1 MQSCSSAASDQVR
14 GTNFMQTERK
24 SSMKRKIFN
33 SRALALILVLAMA
46 VSLFTFSA
54 SAATTESLSG
64 HGSNI
69 SSIVATG
76 ADFESVEYATSAD
89 LHGTVYDYYLAV
101 PSGTANGTEL
111 TATFTA
117 ADGQPDGFVISKFGK
132 NVPNPPQGIYYIASG
147 ASNTYTAT
155 MTDGAAL
162 ATAYV
167 HKDTRNEFGKCD
179 TYNFHYYVSMPVS
192 ISTGDPV
199 FIAWNGTT
207 GTVTGRHGS
216 NKIPGEFTLWVENP
230 TSVTVNGTAQS
241 ASLQNGTNYGYT
253 ITTSEDNT
261 LSIVVVAGGTT
272 YTISCGTKSHT
283 LAGSAPT
290 SVVSYLPLGQFANN
304 SGWGYLGTKF
314 VGPNKTAPET
324 TGVSLGAFGGFI
336 EFYFENGIEDKATN
350 PYGVDFVIY
359 GNAFNGNP
367 EAGAV
372 QVSVDGTTWY
382 ELAGSNYYKSNFTAN
397 DPANGFSKFYT
408 GTLRNTSVIYTK
420 GSSRVTAK
428 LGSLN
433 AADCCPAAW
442 FPLTTNFTAFENDP
456 TGGATCDSRVSVN
469 LSGNTLTFTGV
480 TAIADSDTTAD
491 YAFGYADVTPNGSP
505 SEYGEAVNPYTPYT
519 SDKTGGDGFD
529 LAWAVDIATGEPVNL
544 SGQKVKYVR
553 VYSAV
558 LDFGRFGETSP
569 EITGIF
575 TARGTSSN
583 TNPTPRAI
591 AKLAGTTISTTGT
604 VVSSTQRFITASVPA
619 GTEQTLSI
627 NSSADYLYVN
637 GVQITGTSASNPYT
651 VSVNLAAGETATY
664 QVITQ
669 TGTRQPY
676 IEVIKLTG
684 SAATR
689 SVTIGE

>member
-1 MQSCSSAASDQVR
+1 
-14 GTNFMQTERK
+14 
-24 SSMKRKIFN
+24 MKKIFN

-46 VSLFTFSA
+46 VSLFTLSV

-69 SSIVATG
+69 SSIVVTG
-76 ADFESVEYATSAD
+76 ADFESVEYATSTD
-89 LHGTVYDYYLAV
+89 IHGTVYDYYLAV

-117 ADGQPDGFVISKFGK
+117 AAGQPDGFVISKFGK
-132 NVPNPPQGIYYIASG
+132 NVPNPPQGIYYIVSG

-179 TYNFHYYVSMPVS
+179 TYNFHYYMSMPVS

-207 GTVTGRHGS
+207 GTVAGRNGS
-216 NKIPGEFTLWVENP
+216 SKIPGEFTLWVENP

-253 ITTSEDNT
+253 ITTSEENT
-261 LSIVVVAGGTT
+261 LSIVVVAKGVT

-397 DPANGFSKFYT
+397 NPANGFSKFYT

-575 TARGTSSN
+575 TARGTS
-583 TNPTPRAI
+583 
-591 AKLAGTTISTTGT
+591 
-604 VVSSTQRFITASVPA
+604 
-619 GTEQTLSI
+619 
-627 NSSADYLYVN
+627 
-637 GVQITGTSASNPYT
+637 
-651 VSVNLAAGETATY
+651 
-664 QVITQ
+664 
-669 TGTRQPY
+669 
-676 IEVIKLTG
+676 G
-684 SAATR
+684 SAATTDLVVLDAATEEIEFETENKACKHIAAGSYVMYSEADYVFVNGV
-689 SVTIGE
+689 SVDASSGYSLTFGSGDTVQIITQNGTASPYVTVIKCD

>member
-1 MQSCSSAASDQVR
+1 
-14 GTNFMQTERK
+14 
-24 SSMKRKIFN
+24 MKKIFN

-46 VSLFTFSA
+46 VSLFTLSV
-54 SAATTESLSG
+54 SAATTESLNG

-69 SSIVATG
+69 SSIVVTG
-76 ADFESVEYATSAD
+76 ADFESVEYATSTD
-89 LHGTVYDYYLAV
+89 FHGTIYDYYLAV
-101 PSGTANGTEL
+101 PNSTANGTVL

-117 ADGQPDGFVISKFGK
+117 AADQGSNFVISALGQ
-132 NVPNPPQGIYYIASG
+132 NIPNPPRGTILIRQN

-155 MTDGAAL
+155 MTDGTAL
-162 ATAYV
+162 ATAYA
-167 HKDTRNEFGKCD
+167 HKDVVNEFGKCD
-179 TYNFHYYVSMPVS
+179 TYNFHYYMSMPVS

-216 NKIPGEFTLWVENP
+216 NKIPGEFTLWVDTP
-230 TSVTVNGTAQS
+230 TSVTVNGVAQS
-241 ASLQNGTNYGYT
+241 PALESETDDNCGYT
-253 ITTSEDNT
+253 ITTSEENT
-261 LSIVVVAGGTT
+261 LSIVVVAKGVT

-397 DPANGFSKFYT
+397 DPENGFSKFYT

-433 AADCCPAAW
+433 AANCCPAAW
-442 FPLTTNFTAFENDP
+442 FPLTTNFTAFANDP

-575 TARGTSSN
+575 TARGTN
-583 TNPTPRAI
+583 
-591 AKLAGTTISTTGT
+591 
-604 VVSSTQRFITASVPA
+604 
-619 GTEQTLSI
+619 
-627 NSSADYLYVN
+627 
-637 GVQITGTSASNPYT
+637 
-651 VSVNLAAGETATY
+651 
-664 QVITQ
+664 
-669 TGTRQPY
+669 
-676 IEVIKLTG
+676 G
-684 SAATR
+684 SAATTDLTVKKAR
-689 SVTIGE
+689 TTYATTNMSSRFVPTGTYTIKSSEDYVYINGVKVDASSGYSLEVESGVLYQIITQSGTESPYITVLKGN

>member
-1 MQSCSSAASDQVR
+1 
-14 GTNFMQTERK
+14 
-24 SSMKRKIFN
+24 MKRKIFN

-46 VSLFTFSA
+46 VSLFTISA

-69 SSIVATG
+69 SSIVVTG
-76 ADFESVEYATSAD
+76 ADFESVEYATSTD
-89 LHGTVYDYYLAV
+89 FHGTIYDYYLAV
-101 PSGTANGTEL
+101 PNSTANGTVL

-117 ADGQPDGFVISKFGK
+117 AADQGSNFVISALGQ
-132 NVPNPPQGIYYIASG
+132 NIPNPPRGTILIRQN

-155 MTDGAAL
+155 MTDGTAL
-162 ATAYV
+162 ATAYA
-167 HKDTRNEFGKCD
+167 HKDVVNEFGKCD
-179 TYNFHYYVSMPVS
+179 TYNFHYYMSMPVS

-290 SVVSYLPLGQFANN
+290 SVVSYLPIGQFANN

-314 VGPNKTAPET
+314 AGKTAPET

-336 EFYFENGIEDKATN
+336 EFKFENGITNDEKN
-350 PYGVDFVIY
+350 PYGIDFVIY

-372 QVSVDGTTWY
+372 QVSEDGTTWY
-382 ELAGSNYYKSNFTAN
+382 ELAGSNYYNDNFTYNA
-397 DPANGFSKFYT
+397 PSSGFSKAYS
-408 GTLRNTSVIYTK
+408 GTLRNTSVVYTK
-420 GSSRVTAK
+420 GSSRVSAK

-433 AADCCPAAW
+433 AVEVCPAAW
-442 FPLTTNFTAFENDP
+442 FPLLTNFTAFDGNP
-456 TGGATCDSRVSVN
+456 TGGAHCASGVSVN
-469 LSGNTLTFTGV
+469 LSGDTLTFAGI

-505 SEYGEAVNPYTPYT
+505 DQYGDAVNPYTPYT

-529 LAWAVDIATGEPVNL
+529 LEWAVDISTGLPVDVT
-544 SGQKVKYVR
+544 GKTFHYVR

-558 LDFGRFGETSP
+558 LDFGRFGETSA

-575 TARGTSSN
+575 TTANKATTSVGATATPTTVTVGGTAVTLSKTASGIQTVTIPKNTATDVVVTGGSNSHIYINNAYGTGTATNSFTLARNATQIV
-583 TNPTPRAI
+583 RVI
-591 AKLAGTTISTTGT
+591 VQDSTT
-604 VVSSTQRFITASVPA
+604 A
-619 GTEQTLSI
+619 
-627 NSSADYLYVN
+627 
-637 GVQITGTSASNPYT
+637 
-651 VSVNLAAGETATY
+651 
-664 QVITQ
+664 
-669 TGTRQPY
+669 QPY
-676 IEVIKLTG
+676 VGYVMLKG
-684 SAATR
+684 
-689 SVTIGE
+689 GK

>member
-1 MQSCSSAASDQVR
+1 
-14 GTNFMQTERK
+14 MQTERK
-24 SSMKRKIFN
+24 SSMKKIFN

-69 SSIVATG
+69 SSIVVTG
-76 ADFESVEYATSAD
+76 ADFESVEYATSTD
-89 LHGTVYDYYLAV
+89 FHGTVYDYYLAV
-101 PSGTANGTEL
+101 PNSTANGTVL

-117 ADGQPDGFVISKFGK
+117 AADQGSNFVISALGQ
-132 NVPNPPQGIYYIASG
+132 NIPNPPRGTILIRQN

-155 MTDGAAL
+155 MTDGTAL
-162 ATAYV
+162 ATAYA
-167 HKDTRNEFGKCD
+167 HKDVVNEFGKCD
-179 TYNFHYYVSMPVS
+179 TYNFHYYMSMPVS

-216 NKIPGEFTLWVENP
+216 NKIPGEFTLWVDTP
-230 TSVTVNGTAQS
+230 TSVTVNGVAQS
-241 ASLQNGTNYGYT
+241 PALESETDDNCGYT
-253 ITTSEDNT
+253 ITTSEENT
-261 LSIVVVAGGTT
+261 LSIVVVAKGVT

-283 LAGSAPT
+283 PAGSAPT

-397 DPANGFSKFYT
+397 NPENGFSKFYT

-420 GSSRVTAK
+420 ESSRVTAK

-433 AADCCPAAW
+433 AANCCPAAW

-575 TARGTSSN
+575 T
-583 TNPTPRAI
+583 
-591 AKLAGTTISTTGT
+591 T
-604 VVSSTQRFITASVPA
+604 VGS
-619 GTEQTLSI
+619 
-627 NSSADYLYVN
+627 
-637 GVQITGTSASNPYT
+637 
-651 VSVNLAAGETATY
+651 
-664 QVITQ
+664 
-669 TGTRQPY
+669 
-676 IEVIKLTG
+676 TG
-684 SAATR
+684 SAAVAPEITIDDMSFADLIETYEGV
-689 SVTIGE
+689 SVQTTSVSSNQQIITITGLDNYADNFELQASGSTYVYMNGTATNATSVELGSDTTLVQVINQSGTASGFVTLVKMSA

>member
-1 MQSCSSAASDQVR
+1 
-14 GTNFMQTERK
+14 
-24 SSMKRKIFN
+24 MKKIFN

-69 SSIVATG
+69 SSIVVTG
-76 ADFESVEYATSAD
+76 ADFESVEYATSTD
-89 LHGTVYDYYLAV
+89 FHGTVYDYYLAV
-101 PSGTANGTEL
+101 PNSTANGTVL

-117 ADGQPDGFVISKFGK
+117 AADQGSNFVISALGQ
-132 NVPNPPQGIYYIASG
+132 NIPNQPRGTILIRQN

-155 MTDGAAL
+155 MTDGTAL
-162 ATAYV
+162 ATAYA
-167 HKDTRNEFGKCD
+167 HKDVVNEFGKCD
-179 TYNFHYYVSMPVS
+179 TYYFHYYMSMPVS

-216 NKIPGEFTLWVENP
+216 NKIPGEFTLWVDTP
-230 TSVTVNGTAQS
+230 TSVTVNGVAQS
-241 ASLQNGTNYGYT
+241 PALESETDDNCGYT
-253 ITTSEDNT
+253 ITTSEENT
-261 LSIVVVAGGTT
+261 LSIVVVAKGVT

-283 LAGSAPT
+283 PAGSAPT
-290 SVVSYLPLGQFANN
+290 SVVSYLPLGQYANN

-397 DPANGFSKFYT
+397 NPENGFSKFYT

-420 GSSRVTAK
+420 ESSRVTAK

-433 AADCCPAAW
+433 AANCCPAAW

-575 TARGTSSN
+575 TTVGSN
-583 TNPTPRAI
+583 
-591 AKLAGTTISTTGT
+591 
-604 VVSSTQRFITASVPA
+604 
-619 GTEQTLSI
+619 
-627 NSSADYLYVN
+627 
-637 GVQITGTSASNPYT
+637 
-651 VSVNLAAGETATY
+651 
-664 QVITQ
+664 
-669 TGTRQPY
+669 
-676 IEVIKLTG
+676 G
-684 SAATR
+684 SAAVAPEITIVDMSFADLIETYEGV
-689 SVTIGE
+689 SVQTTSVSSNQQIITITGLDNYADNFELQASGSTYVYMNGTATNATSVELGSDTTLVQVINQSGTASGFVTLVKMSA

>member
-1 MQSCSSAASDQVR
+1 
-14 GTNFMQTERK
+14 
-24 SSMKRKIFN
+24 MKKIFN

-69 SSIVATG
+69 STITATG
-76 ADFESVEYATSAD
+76 VNYETVEYATSTD
-89 LHGTVYDYYLAV
+89 PHGTIYDYYLAV
-101 PSGTANGTEL
+101 PAETANGTEL
-111 TATFTA
+111 TVAFTPA
-117 ADGQPDGFVISKFGK
+117 ANVSSNFVISKFGA
-132 NVPNPPQGIYYIASG
+132 NVPNPPQGINYIYSG

-162 ATAYV
+162 VTAYV
-167 HKDTRNEFGKCD
+167 HNDVRGAFSTFD
-179 TYNFHYYVSMPVS
+179 TYAFHFYTSKPVS

-199 FIAWNGTT
+199 FIAWNGNT
-207 GTVTGRHGS
+207 GTVAGRYGS
-216 NKIPGEFTLWVENP
+216 NKIPGEFTLWVDTP

-253 ITTSEDNT
+253 ITTSEENT
-261 LSIVVVAGGTT
+261 LSIVAVAKGVT

-283 LAGSAPT
+283 PAGSAPT
-290 SVVSYLPLGQFANN
+290 SVVSYLPIGQFANN

-314 VGPNKTAPET
+314 VGKTAPET

-336 EFYFENGIEDKATN
+336 EFKFENGITNDEKN

-372 QVSVDGTTWY
+372 QVSEDGTTWY
-382 ELAGSNYYKSNFTAN
+382 ELAGSNYYNDNFTYNA
-397 DPANGFSKFYT
+397 PSSGFSKAYS
-408 GTLRNTSVIYTK
+408 GTLRNTSVVYTK
-420 GSSRVTAK
+420 GSSRVSAK

-433 AADCCPAAW
+433 AVEVCPAAW
-442 FPLTTNFTAFENDP
+442 FPLLTNFTAFDGNP
-456 TGGATCDSRVSVN
+456 TGGAHCASGVSVN
-469 LSGNTLTFTGV
+469 LSGDTLTFAGI

-505 SEYGEAVNPYTPYT
+505 DQYGDAVNPYTPYT

-529 LAWAVDIATGEPVNL
+529 LEWAVDISTGLPVDVT
-544 SGQKVKYVR
+544 GKTFHYVR

-558 LDFGRFGETSP
+558 LDFGRFGETSA

-575 TARGTSSN
+575 TTANKATADVNRTAAPTVKYGTSETSM
-583 TNPTPRAI
+583 TQPVRM
-591 AKLAGTTISTTGT
+591 GTSGT
-604 VVSSTQRFITASVPA
+604 VIEKPVPA
-619 GTEQTLSI
+619 GTYYI
-627 NSSADYLYVN
+627 NATTAAENLYINGTKVTSGDAYSFTVTSGKTTYLRFI
-637 GVQITGTSASNPYT
+637 VQDGTKRPF
-651 VSVNLAAGETATY
+651 
-664 QVITQ
+664 
-669 TGTRQPY
+669 
-676 IEVIKLTG
+676 IKLVEFTG
-684 SAATR
+684 
-689 SVTIGE
+689 E

>member
-1 MQSCSSAASDQVR
+1 
-14 GTNFMQTERK
+14 
-24 SSMKRKIFN
+24 MKKIFN

-69 SSIVATG
+69 SSIVVTG
-76 ADFESVEYATSAD
+76 ADFESVEYATSTD
-89 LHGTVYDYYLAV
+89 FHGTVYDYYLAV
-101 PSGTANGTEL
+101 PNSTANGTVL

-117 ADGQPDGFVISKFGK
+117 AADQGSNFVISALGQ
-132 NVPNPPQGIYYIASG
+132 NIPNPPRGTILIRQN

-155 MTDGAAL
+155 MTDGTAL
-162 ATAYV
+162 ATAYA
-167 HKDTRNEFGKCD
+167 HKDVVNEFGKCD
-179 TYNFHYYVSMPVS
+179 TYNFHYYMSMPVS

-207 GTVTGRHGS
+207 GTVAGRNGS
-216 NKIPGEFTLWVENP
+216 SKIPGEFTLWVENP

-261 LSIVVVAGGTT
+261 LSIVVVAGGAT

-314 VGPNKTAPET
+314 VGKTAPET

-336 EFYFENGIEDKATN
+336 EFKFENGITNDEKN
-350 PYGVDFVIY
+350 PYGIDFVIY

-372 QVSVDGTTWY
+372 QVSEDGTTWY
-382 ELAGSNYYKSNFTAN
+382 ELAGSNYYNNNFTYT
-397 DPANGFSKFYT
+397 DPSNGFSKFYT
-408 GTLRNTSVIYTK
+408 GSLRNTSVVYTK

-433 AADCCPAAW
+433 AGDCCPAAW
-442 FPLTTNFTAFENDP
+442 FPLTTNFTAFANDP
-456 TGGATCDSRVSVN
+456 TGGAHCASGVSVN
-469 LSGNTLTFTGV
+469 LSGDTLTFAGI

-505 SEYGEAVNPYTPYT
+505 NQYGDAVNPYTPYT

-529 LAWAVDIATGEPVNL
+529 LEWAVDIATGLPVDVT
-544 SGQKVKYVR
+544 GKTFHYVR

-558 LDFGRFGETSP
+558 LDFGRFGETSA

-575 TARGTSSN
+575 TTKNKA
-583 TNPTPRAI
+583 
-591 AKLAGTTISTTGT
+591 
-604 VVSSTQRFITASVPA
+604 TASVNRTATP
-619 GTEQTLSI
+619 TI
-627 NSSADYLYVN
+627 KF
-637 GVQITGTSASNPYT
+637 GTSPINMGT
-651 VSVNLAAGETATY
+651 VTTENGGVVDESSMVAGQTAY
-664 QVITQ
+664 
-669 TGTRQPY
+669 R
-676 IEVIKLTG
+676 L
-684 SAATR
+684 
-689 SVTIGE
+689 SVTSTAENIFINGIRATSGTAYTFTKTQESNQIVRVIVQDGTAAPYVTYLKIN

>member
-1 MQSCSSAASDQVR
+1 
-14 GTNFMQTERK
+14 
-24 SSMKRKIFN
+24 MKRKIFN

-46 VSLFTFSA
+46 VSLFTLSV
-54 SAATTESLSG
+54 SAATTESLNG

-69 SSIVATG
+69 SSIVVTG
-76 ADFESVEYATSAD
+76 ADFESVEYATSTD
-89 LHGTVYDYYLAV
+89 FHGTIYDYYLAV
-101 PSGTANGTEL
+101 PNSTANGTVL

-117 ADGQPDGFVISKFGK
+117 AADQGSNFVISALGQ
-132 NVPNPPQGIYYIASG
+132 NIPNPPRGTILIRQN

-155 MTDGAAL
+155 MTDGTAL
-162 ATAYV
+162 ATAYA
-167 HKDTRNEFGKCD
+167 HKDVVNEFGKCD
-179 TYNFHYYVSMPVS
+179 TYNFHYYMSMPVS

-207 GTVTGRHGS
+207 GTVAGRNGS
-216 NKIPGEFTLWVENP
+216 SKIPGEFTLWVENP

-261 LSIVVVAGGTT
+261 LSIVVVAGGAT

-397 DPANGFSKFYT
+397 DPENGFSKFYT

-442 FPLTTNFTAFENDP
+442 FPLTTNFTAFANDP

-575 TARGTSSN
+575 TARGTN
-583 TNPTPRAI
+583 
-591 AKLAGTTISTTGT
+591 
-604 VVSSTQRFITASVPA
+604 
-619 GTEQTLSI
+619 
-627 NSSADYLYVN
+627 
-637 GVQITGTSASNPYT
+637 
-651 VSVNLAAGETATY
+651 
-664 QVITQ
+664 
-669 TGTRQPY
+669 
-676 IEVIKLTG
+676 G
-684 SAATR
+684 SAATTDLTVKKAR
-689 SVTIGE
+689 TTYATTNMSSRFVPTGTYTIKSSEDYVYINGVKVDASSGYSLEVESGVLYQIITQSGTESPYITVLKGN

>member
-1 MQSCSSAASDQVR
+1 
-14 GTNFMQTERK
+14 
-24 SSMKRKIFN
+24 
-33 SRALALILVLAMA
+33 
-46 VSLFTFSA
+46 
-54 SAATTESLSG
+54 
-64 HGSNI
+64 
-69 SSIVATG
+69 
-76 ADFESVEYATSAD
+76 
-89 LHGTVYDYYLAV
+89 
-101 PSGTANGTEL
+101 
-111 TATFTA
+111 
-117 ADGQPDGFVISKFGK
+117 
-132 NVPNPPQGIYYIASG
+132 
-147 ASNTYTAT
+147 
-155 MTDGAAL
+155 
-162 ATAYV
+162 
-167 HKDTRNEFGKCD
+167 
-179 TYNFHYYVSMPVS
+179 MPVS

-207 GTVTGRHGS
+207 GTVAGRNGS
-216 NKIPGEFTLWVENP
+216 SKIPGEFTLWVENP

-283 LAGSAPT
+283 PAGSAPT

-314 VGPNKTAPET
+314 VGKTAPET

-575 TARGTSSN
+575 TARGTS
-583 TNPTPRAI
+583 
-591 AKLAGTTISTTGT
+591 
-604 VVSSTQRFITASVPA
+604 
-619 GTEQTLSI
+619 
-627 NSSADYLYVN
+627 
-637 GVQITGTSASNPYT
+637 
-651 VSVNLAAGETATY
+651 
-664 QVITQ
+664 
-669 TGTRQPY
+669 
-676 IEVIKLTG
+676 G
-684 SAATR
+684 SAATTDLVVLDAATEEIEFETENKACKHIAAGSYVMYSEADYVFVNGV
-689 SVTIGE
+689 SVDASSGYSLTFGSGDTVQIITQNGTASPYVTVIKCD

>member
-1 MQSCSSAASDQVR
+1 
-14 GTNFMQTERK
+14 
-24 SSMKRKIFN
+24 MKKIFN
-33 SRALALILVLAMA
+33 SRTLALILVLAMA

-69 SSIVATG
+69 SSIVVTG
-76 ADFESVEYATSAD
+76 ADFESVEYATSTD
-89 LHGTVYDYYLAV
+89 IHGTVYDYYLAV

-132 NVPNPPQGIYYIASG
+132 NVPNPPQGIYYITSG

-216 NKIPGEFTLWVENP
+216 NKIPGEFTLWVDTP
-230 TSVTVNGTAQS
+230 TSVTVNGVAQS
-241 ASLQNGTNYGYT
+241 PALESETDDNCGYT

-283 LAGSAPT
+283 PAGSAPT

-397 DPANGFSKFYT
+397 NPANGFSKFYT

-442 FPLTTNFTAFENDP
+442 FPLTTNFTAFANDP

-575 TARGTSSN
+575 TARGTN
-583 TNPTPRAI
+583 
-591 AKLAGTTISTTGT
+591 
-604 VVSSTQRFITASVPA
+604 
-619 GTEQTLSI
+619 
-627 NSSADYLYVN
+627 
-637 GVQITGTSASNPYT
+637 
-651 VSVNLAAGETATY
+651 
-664 QVITQ
+664 
-669 TGTRQPY
+669 
-676 IEVIKLTG
+676 G
-684 SAATR
+684 SAATTDLTVKKAR
-689 SVTIGE
+689 TTYATTNMSSRFVPTGTYTIKSSEDYVYINGVKVDASSGYSLEVESGVLYQIITQSGTESPYITVLKGN

>member
-1 MQSCSSAASDQVR
+1 MR
-14 GTNFMQTERK
+14 TERK
-24 SSMKRKIFN
+24 SSMKKIFN

-46 VSLFTFSA
+46 VSLFTFSV

-69 SSIVATG
+69 SSIVVTG
-76 ADFESVEYATSAD
+76 ADFESVEYATSTD
-89 LHGTVYDYYLAV
+89 IHGTVYDYYLAV

-207 GTVTGRHGS
+207 GTVTGRNGS
-216 NKIPGEFTLWVENP
+216 SKIPGEFTLWVENP

-283 LAGSAPT
+283 PAGSAPT

-314 VGPNKTAPET
+314 VGKTAPET

-397 DPANGFSKFYT
+397 DPENGFSKFYT

>member
-1 MQSCSSAASDQVR
+1 
-14 GTNFMQTERK
+14 
-24 SSMKRKIFN
+24 MKKIFN

-46 VSLFTFSA
+46 VSLFTLSV

-69 SSIVATG
+69 SSIVVTG
-76 ADFESVEYATSAD
+76 ADFESVEYATSTD
-89 LHGTVYDYYLAV
+89 IHGTVYDYYLAV

-117 ADGQPDGFVISKFGK
+117 AAGQPDGFVISKFGK
-132 NVPNPPQGIYYIASG
+132 NVPNPPQGIYYIVSG

-179 TYNFHYYVSMPVS
+179 TYNFHYYMSMPVS

-207 GTVTGRHGS
+207 GTVAGRNGS
-216 NKIPGEFTLWVENP
+216 SKIPGEFTLWVENP

-283 LAGSAPT
+283 PAGSAPT

-314 VGPNKTAPET
+314 VGKTAPET

-575 TARGTSSN
+575 TARGTS
-583 TNPTPRAI
+583 
-591 AKLAGTTISTTGT
+591 
-604 VVSSTQRFITASVPA
+604 
-619 GTEQTLSI
+619 
-627 NSSADYLYVN
+627 
-637 GVQITGTSASNPYT
+637 
-651 VSVNLAAGETATY
+651 
-664 QVITQ
+664 
-669 TGTRQPY
+669 
-676 IEVIKLTG
+676 G
-684 SAATR
+684 SAATTDLVVLDAATEEIEFETENKACKHIAAGSYVMYSEADYVFVNGV
-689 SVTIGE
+689 SVDASSGYSLTFGSGDTVPIITQNGTASPYVTVIKCD

>member
-1 MQSCSSAASDQVR
+1 MR
-14 GTNFMQTERK
+14 TERK
-24 SSMKRKIFN
+24 SSMKKIFN

-46 VSLFTFSA
+46 VSLFTLSV

-69 SSIVATG
+69 SSIVVTG
-76 ADFESVEYATSAD
+76 ADFESVEYATSTD
-89 LHGTVYDYYLAV
+89 FHGTIYDYYLAV
-101 PSGTANGTEL
+101 PNSTANGTVL

-117 ADGQPDGFVISKFGK
+117 AADQGSNFVISALGQ
-132 NVPNPPQGIYYIASG
+132 NIPNPPRGTILIRQN

-155 MTDGAAL
+155 MTDGTAL
-162 ATAYV
+162 ATAYA
-167 HKDTRNEFGKCD
+167 HKDVVNEFGKCD
-179 TYNFHYYVSMPVS
+179 TYNFHYYMSMPVS

-216 NKIPGEFTLWVENP
+216 NKIPGEFTLWVDTP
-230 TSVTVNGTAQS
+230 TSVTVNGVAQS
-241 ASLQNGTNYGYT
+241 PALESETDDNCGYT
-253 ITTSEDNT
+253 ITTSEENT
-261 LSIVVVAGGTT
+261 LSIVVVAKGVT

-283 LAGSAPT
+283 PAGSAPT

-397 DPANGFSKFYT
+397 NPENGFSKFYT

-420 GSSRVTAK
+420 ESSRVTAK

-433 AADCCPAAW
+433 AANCCPAAW

-575 TARGTSSN
+575 TA
-583 TNPTPRAI
+583 
-591 AKLAGTTISTTGT
+591 TGT
-604 VVSSTQRFITASVPA
+604 
-619 GTEQTLSI
+619 
-627 NSSADYLYVN
+627 N
-637 GVQITGTSASNPYT
+637 
-651 VSVNLAAGETATY
+651 
-664 QVITQ
+664 
-669 TGTRQPY
+669 
-676 IEVIKLTG
+676 G
-684 SAATR
+684 SAATTDLTVKKSKIPYATTNMSSR
-689 SVTIGE
+689 FVPTGTYTIKSSEDYVYINGVKVDASSGYSLEVESGVLYQIITQSGTESPYITVLKGN

>member
-1 MQSCSSAASDQVR
+1 
-14 GTNFMQTERK
+14 
-24 SSMKRKIFN
+24 MKRKIFN

-46 VSLFTFSA
+46 VSLFTISA

-69 SSIVATG
+69 SSIVVTG
-76 ADFESVEYATSAD
+76 ADFESVEYATSTD
-89 LHGTVYDYYLAV
+89 FHGTIYDYYLAV
-101 PSGTANGTEL
+101 PNSTANGTVL

-117 ADGQPDGFVISKFGK
+117 AADQGSNFVISALGQ
-132 NVPNPPQGIYYIASG
+132 NIPNPPRGTILIRQN

-155 MTDGAAL
+155 MTDGTAL
-162 ATAYV
+162 ATAYA
-167 HKDTRNEFGKCD
+167 HKDVVNEFGKCD
-179 TYNFHYYVSMPVS
+179 TYNFHYYMSMPVS

-207 GTVTGRHGS
+207 GTVAGRNGS
-216 NKIPGEFTLWVENP
+216 SKIPGEFTLWVENP

-261 LSIVVVAGGTT
+261 LSIVVVAGGAT

-397 DPANGFSKFYT
+397 NPENGFSKFYT

-433 AADCCPAAW
+433 EANCCPAAW
-442 FPLTTNFTAFENDP
+442 FPLTTNFTAFANDP
-456 TGGATCDSRVSVN
+456 TGGAHCASGVSVN
-469 LSGNTLTFTGV
+469 LSGDTLTFTGV

-583 TNPTPRAI
+583 TKPTTGAI
-591 AKLAGTTISTTGT
+591 ANLAGTKISTTGT
-604 VVSSTQRFITASVPA
+604 AVSSTQRFISRTVPA

-627 NSSADYLYVN
+627 SSNADYLYVN
-637 GVQITGTSASNPYT
+637 GVQITGTSTSNPYT
-651 VSVNLAAGETATY
+651 ISVNLAEGETATY

-684 SAATR
+684 SVATR
-689 SVTIGE
+689 SMSIGE

>member
-1 MQSCSSAASDQVR
+1 
-14 GTNFMQTERK
+14 
-24 SSMKRKIFN
+24 MKKIFN

-46 VSLFTFSA
+46 VSLFTLSV

-69 SSIVATG
+69 SSIVVTG
-76 ADFESVEYATSAD
+76 ADFESVEYATSTD
-89 LHGTVYDYYLAV
+89 IHGTVYDYYLAV

-207 GTVTGRHGS
+207 GTVAGRNGS
-216 NKIPGEFTLWVENP
+216 SKIPGEFTLWVENP

-283 LAGSAPT
+283 PAGSAPT

-314 VGPNKTAPET
+314 VGKTAPET

-469 LSGNTLTFTGV
+469 LSGNTLTFNGV

>member
-1 MQSCSSAASDQVR
+1 
-14 GTNFMQTERK
+14 
-24 SSMKRKIFN
+24 MKRKIFN

-46 VSLFTFSA
+46 VSLFTISA

-69 SSIVATG
+69 STITATG
-76 ADFESVEYATSAD
+76 VNYESVEYATSTD
-89 LHGTVYDYYLAV
+89 THGTIYDYYLAV
-101 PSGTANGTEL
+101 PAETANGTEL
-111 TATFTA
+111 TVAFTPA
-117 ADGQPDGFVISKFGK
+117 AGVSSNFVISKLGA
-132 NVPNPPQGIYYIASG
+132 NVPNPPQGINYIYAA

-162 ATAYV
+162 VTAYV
-167 HKDTRNEFGKCD
+167 HNDVRGAFSTFD
-179 TYNFHYYVSMPVS
+179 TYAFHFYTSKPVS

-207 GTVTGRHGS
+207 GTVAGRGGS
-216 NKIPGEFTLWVENP
+216 SKIPGEFTLWVENP

-397 DPANGFSKFYT
+397 NPENGFSKFYT

-433 AADCCPAAW
+433 AANCCPAAW
-442 FPLTTNFTAFENDP
+442 FPLTTNFTAFANDP
-456 TGGATCDSRVSVN
+456 TGGAHCASGVSVN
-469 LSGNTLTFTGV
+469 LSGDTLTFTGV

-575 TARGTSSN
+575 TARGTS
-583 TNPTPRAI
+583 
-591 AKLAGTTISTTGT
+591 
-604 VVSSTQRFITASVPA
+604 
-619 GTEQTLSI
+619 
-627 NSSADYLYVN
+627 
-637 GVQITGTSASNPYT
+637 
-651 VSVNLAAGETATY
+651 
-664 QVITQ
+664 
-669 TGTRQPY
+669 
-676 IEVIKLTG
+676 G
-684 SAATR
+684 SAATTDLELWGDDKITTSNKAAV
-689 SVTIGE
+689 SVNAGSYKIYSAEDYVFVNGVAVDASGEDGYTFDIASGAKVQIITQSGTESPYVTVLTCA

>member
-14 GTNFMQTERK
+14 GTNFMRTERK
-24 SSMKRKIFN
+24 SSMKKIFN

-46 VSLFTFSA
+46 VSLFTLSV
-54 SAATTESLSG
+54 SAATTESLNG

-69 SSIVATG
+69 SSIVVTG
-76 ADFESVEYATSAD
+76 ADFESVEYATSTD
-89 LHGTVYDYYLAV
+89 FHGTIYDYYLAV
-101 PSGTANGTEL
+101 PNSTANGTVL

-117 ADGQPDGFVISKFGK
+117 AADQGSNFVISALGQ
-132 NVPNPPQGIYYIASG
+132 NIPNPPRGTILIRQN

-155 MTDGAAL
+155 MTDGTAL
-162 ATAYV
+162 ATAYA
-167 HKDTRNEFGKCD
+167 HKDVVNEFGKCD
-179 TYNFHYYVSMPVS
+179 TYNFHYYMSMPVS

-207 GTVTGRHGS
+207 GTVTGRNGS
-216 NKIPGEFTLWVENP
+216 SKIPGEFTLWVENP

-283 LAGSAPT
+283 PAGSAPT

-304 SGWGYLGTKF
+304 SGWGVLGSKF
-314 VGPNKTAPET
+314 AGKTSLDS

-336 EFYFENGIEDKATN
+336 EFKFENGITNDEKN

-372 QVSVDGTTWY
+372 QVSEDGTTWY
-382 ELAGSNYYKSNFTAN
+382 ELAGSNYYNDNFTYNA
-397 DPANGFSKFYT
+397 PSSGFSKAYS
-408 GTLRNTSVIYTK
+408 GTLRNTSVVYTK
-420 GSSRVTAK
+420 GSSRVSAK

-433 AADCCPAAW
+433 AVEVCPAAW
-442 FPLTTNFTAFENDP
+442 FPLLTNFTAFDGNP
-456 TGGATCDSRVSVN
+456 TGGAHCASGVSVN
-469 LSGNTLTFTGV
+469 LSGDTLTFAGI

-505 SEYGEAVNPYTPYT
+505 DQYGDAVNPYTPYT

-529 LAWAVDIATGEPVNL
+529 LEWAVDISTGLPVDVT
-544 SGQKVKYVR
+544 GKTFHYVR

-558 LDFGRFGETSP
+558 LDFGRFGETSA

-575 TARGTSSN
+575 TTANKATSSVN
-583 TNPTPRAI
+583 RTTTPTVKFSAATILSTVTTENGGVVDKTSVGVGKTYRVSVTSDAENIFINGTRATS
-591 AKLAGTTISTTGT
+591 GTTYTFTKTTESNQL
-604 VVSSTQRFITASVPA
+604 VRI
-619 GTEQTLSI
+619 I
-627 NSSADYLYVN
+627 
-637 GVQITGTSASNPYT
+637 VQD
-651 VSVNLAAGETATY
+651 
-664 QVITQ
+664 
-669 TGTRQPY
+669 
-676 IEVIKLTG
+676 G
-684 SAATR
+684 SAAPY
-689 SVTIGE
+689 VTYLKIS

>member
-14 GTNFMQTERK
+14 GTNFMRTERK
-24 SSMKRKIFN
+24 SSMKKIFN

-46 VSLFTFSA
+46 VSLFTLSV

-69 SSIVATG
+69 SSIVVTG
-76 ADFESVEYATSAD
+76 ADFESVEYATSTD
-89 LHGTVYDYYLAV
+89 IHGTVYDYYLAV

-207 GTVTGRHGS
+207 GTVTGRNVS
-216 NKIPGEFTLWVENP
+216 SKIPGEFTLWVENP

-290 SVVSYLPLGQFANN
+290 SVVSYLPIGQFANN

-382 ELAGSNYYKSNFTAN
+382 ELAGSNYYKSNFTAA

-442 FPLTTNFTAFENDP
+442 FPLTTNFTAFANDP

-575 TARGTSSN
+575 TARGTSGSAATTDLEVWGAQKITTSN
-583 TNPTPRAI
+583 KGMVSVSARSY
-591 AKLAGTTISTTGT
+591 TIY
-604 VVSSTQRFITASVPA
+604 
-619 GTEQTLSI
+619 
-627 NSSADYLYVN
+627 SAEDHVYVN
-637 GVQITGTSASNPYT
+637 GVAVDASGDDGYTFSIASGEKVQI
-651 VSVNLAAGETATY
+651 
-664 QVITQ
+664 ITQ
-669 TGTRQPY
+669 SGTESPY
-676 IEVIKLTG
+676 
-684 SAATR
+684 
-689 SVTIGE
+689 VTVLNCA

>member
-1 MQSCSSAASDQVR
+1 
-14 GTNFMQTERK
+14 
-24 SSMKRKIFN
+24 MKKIFN

-46 VSLFTFSA
+46 VSLFTISA
-54 SAATTESLSG
+54 SAATSESLSG

-69 SSIVATG
+69 STITATG
-76 ADFESVEYATSAD
+76 VNYETVEYATST
-89 LHGTVYDYYLAV
+89 GTRGTIYDYYLAV
-101 PSGTANGTEL
+101 PAETANGTEL
-111 TATFTA
+111 TVVFTPA
-117 ADGQPDGFVISKFGK
+117 ADVSSNFVISKFGS
-132 NVPNPPQGIYYIASG
+132 NVPNPPQGINYIYSG

-162 ATAYV
+162 VTAYV
-167 HKDTRNEFGKCD
+167 HNDVRGSFGTFD
-179 TYNFHYYVSMPVS
+179 TYAFHFYTSKPVS

-199 FIAWNGTT
+199 FIAWNGNT
-207 GTVTGRHGS
+207 GSVAGRYGS

-253 ITTSEDNT
+253 ITTSEENT
-261 LSIVVVAGGTT
+261 LSIVVVAKGVT

-420 GSSRVTAK
+420 ESSRVTAK

-433 AADCCPAAW
+433 AANCCPAAW

-575 TARGTSSN
+575 TARGTS
-583 TNPTPRAI
+583 
-591 AKLAGTTISTTGT
+591 
-604 VVSSTQRFITASVPA
+604 
-619 GTEQTLSI
+619 
-627 NSSADYLYVN
+627 
-637 GVQITGTSASNPYT
+637 
-651 VSVNLAAGETATY
+651 
-664 QVITQ
+664 
-669 TGTRQPY
+669 
-676 IEVIKLTG
+676 G
-684 SAATR
+684 SAATTDLVVLDAATEEIEFETENKACKHISAGSYVMYSGADYVFVNGV
-689 SVTIGE
+689 SVDASSGYSLTFGSGDTVQIITQNGTASPYVTVIKCD

>member
-1 MQSCSSAASDQVR
+1 MR
-14 GTNFMQTERK
+14 TERK
-24 SSMKRKIFN
+24 SSMKKIFN

-46 VSLFTFSA
+46 VSLFTLSV
-54 SAATTESLSG
+54 SAATTESLNG

-69 SSIVATG
+69 SSIVVTG
-76 ADFESVEYATSAD
+76 ADFESVEYATSTD
-89 LHGTVYDYYLAV
+89 FHGTIYDYYLAV
-101 PSGTANGTEL
+101 PNSTANGTVL

-117 ADGQPDGFVISKFGK
+117 AADQGSNFVISALGQ
-132 NVPNPPQGIYYIASG
+132 NIPNPPRGTILIRQN

-155 MTDGAAL
+155 MTDGTAL
-162 ATAYV
+162 ATAYA
-167 HKDTRNEFGKCD
+167 HKDVVNEFGKCD
-179 TYNFHYYVSMPVS
+179 TYNFHYYMSMPVS

-207 GTVTGRHGS
+207 GTVTGRNGS
-216 NKIPGEFTLWVENP
+216 SKIPGEFTLWVENP

-283 LAGSAPT
+283 PAGSAPT

-304 SGWGYLGTKF
+304 SGWGYLGSKF
-314 VGPNKTAPET
+314 AKKQTIET

-336 EFYFENGIEDKATN
+336 EFKFENGIKNDEKN
-350 PYGVDFVIY
+350 PYGIDFVIY

-372 QVSVDGTTWY
+372 QVSEDGTTWY
-382 ELAGSNYYKSNFTAN
+382 ELAGSNYYNDNFTYNA
-397 DPANGFSKFYT
+397 PSSGFSKAYS
-408 GTLRNTSVIYTK
+408 GTLRNTSVVYTK
-420 GSSRVTAK
+420 GSSRVSAK

-433 AADCCPAAW
+433 AVEVCPAAW
-442 FPLTTNFTAFENDP
+442 FPLLTNFTAFDGNP
-456 TGGATCDSRVSVN
+456 TGGAHCASGVSVN
-469 LSGNTLTFTGV
+469 LSGDTLTFAGI

-505 SEYGEAVNPYTPYT
+505 DQYGDAVNPYTPYT

-529 LAWAVDIATGEPVNL
+529 LEWAVDISTGLPVDVT
-544 SGQKVKYVR
+544 GKTFHYVR

-558 LDFGRFGETSP
+558 LDFGRFGETSA

-575 TARGTSSN
+575 TTKNKATTSVGQTVPTSLTINGVDINLFGSPVSYGNVKLYDLSLVGITSGTLQA
-583 TNPTPRAI
+583 T
-591 AKLAGTTISTTGT
+591 LAGANIYMNGT
-604 VVSSTQRFITASVPA
+604 NTDTLDVVA
-619 GTEQTLSI
+619 GT
-627 NSSADYLYVN
+627 NYVRVI
-637 GVQITGTSASNPYT
+637 VQSGT
-651 VSVNLAAGETATY
+651 AA
-664 QVITQ
+664 
-669 TGTRQPY
+669 PY
-676 IEVIKLTG
+676 IALVKF
-684 SAATR
+684 A
-689 SVTIGE
+689 

>member
-1 MQSCSSAASDQVR
+1 
-14 GTNFMQTERK
+14 
-24 SSMKRKIFN
+24 MKKIFN

-46 VSLFTFSA
+46 VSLFTLSV

-69 SSIVATG
+69 SSIVVTG
-76 ADFESVEYATSAD
+76 ADFESVEYATSTD
-89 LHGTVYDYYLAV
+89 IHGTVYDYYLAV

-117 ADGQPDGFVISKFGK
+117 AAGQPDGFVISKFGK
-132 NVPNPPQGIYYIASG
+132 NVPNPPQGIYYIVSG

-179 TYNFHYYVSMPVS
+179 TYNFHYYMSMPVS

-207 GTVTGRHGS
+207 GTVAGRNGS
-216 NKIPGEFTLWVENP
+216 SKIPGEFTLWVENP

-283 LAGSAPT
+283 PAGSAPT
-290 SVVSYLPLGQFANN
+290 SVVSYLPIGQFANN

-314 VGPNKTAPET
+314 AGKTAPET
-324 TGVSLGAFGGFI
+324 TGVSLGSFGGFI
-336 EFYFENGIEDKATN
+336 EFKFENGITNDEKN

-372 QVSVDGTTWY
+372 QVSEDGTTWY
-382 ELAGSNYYKSNFTAN
+382 ELAGSNYYNDNFTYNA
-397 DPANGFSKFYT
+397 PSSGFSKAYS
-408 GTLRNTSVIYTK
+408 GTLRNTSVVYTK
-420 GSSRVTAK
+420 GSSRVSAK

-433 AADCCPAAW
+433 AVEVCPAAW
-442 FPLTTNFTAFENDP
+442 FPLLTNFTAFDGNP
-456 TGGATCDSRVSVN
+456 TGGAHCASGVSVN
-469 LSGNTLTFTGV
+469 LSGDTLTFAGI

-505 SEYGEAVNPYTPYT
+505 DQYGDAVNPYTPYT

-529 LAWAVDIATGEPVNL
+529 LEWAVDISTGLPVDVT
-544 SGQKVKYVR
+544 GKTFHYVR

-558 LDFGRFGETSP
+558 LDFGRFGETSA

-575 TARGTSSN
+575 TTANKATTSVGATATPTTVTVGGTAVTLSKTASGIQTVTIPKNTATDVVVTGGSN
-583 TNPTPRAI
+583 SHIYINNAY
-591 AKLAGTTISTTGT
+591 GTGT
-604 VVSSTQRFITASVPA
+604 ATNSFTLARNATQIVRVIVQDNTTA
-619 GTEQTLSI
+619 
-627 NSSADYLYVN
+627 
-637 GVQITGTSASNPYT
+637 
-651 VSVNLAAGETATY
+651 
-664 QVITQ
+664 
-669 TGTRQPY
+669 QPY
-676 IEVIKLTG
+676 VGYVMLKG
-684 SAATR
+684 
-689 SVTIGE
+689 GK

>member
-1 MQSCSSAASDQVR
+1 MR
-14 GTNFMQTERK
+14 TERK
-24 SSMKRKIFN
+24 SSMKKIFN

-46 VSLFTFSA
+46 VSLFTLSV
-54 SAATTESLSG
+54 SAATTESLNG

-69 SSIVATG
+69 SSIVVTG
-76 ADFESVEYATSAD
+76 ADFESVEYATSTD
-89 LHGTVYDYYLAV
+89 FHGTIYDYYLAV
-101 PSGTANGTEL
+101 PNSTANGTVL

-117 ADGQPDGFVISKFGK
+117 AADQGSNFVISALGQ
-132 NVPNPPQGIYYIASG
+132 NIPNPPRGTILIRQN

-155 MTDGAAL
+155 MTDGTAL
-162 ATAYV
+162 ATAYA
-167 HKDTRNEFGKCD
+167 HKDVVNEFGKCD
-179 TYNFHYYVSMPVS
+179 TYNFHYYMSMPVS

-207 GTVTGRHGS
+207 GTVTGRNGS
-216 NKIPGEFTLWVENP
+216 SKIPGEFTLWVENP

-283 LAGSAPT
+283 PAGSAPT

-304 SGWGYLGTKF
+304 SGWGVLGSKF
-314 VGPNKTAPET
+314 AGKTSLDS

-336 EFYFENGIEDKATN
+336 EFKFENGITNDEKN

-372 QVSVDGTTWY
+372 QVSEDGTTWY
-382 ELAGSNYYKSNFTAN
+382 ELAGSNYYNDNFTYNA
-397 DPANGFSKFYT
+397 PSSGFSKAYS
-408 GTLRNTSVIYTK
+408 GTLRNTSVVYTK
-420 GSSRVTAK
+420 GSSRVSAK

-433 AADCCPAAW
+433 AVEVCPAAW
-442 FPLTTNFTAFENDP
+442 FPLLTNFTAFDGNP
-456 TGGATCDSRVSVN
+456 TGGAHCASGVSVN
-469 LSGNTLTFTGV
+469 LSGDTLTFAGI

-505 SEYGEAVNPYTPYT
+505 DQYGDAVNPYTPYT

-529 LAWAVDIATGEPVNL
+529 LEWAVDISTGLPVDVT
-544 SGQKVKYVR
+544 GKTFHYVR

-558 LDFGRFGETSP
+558 LDFGRFGETSA

-575 TARGTSSN
+575 TTANKATSSVN
-583 TNPTPRAI
+583 RTTTPTVKFSAATILSTVTTENGGVVDKTSVGVGKTYRVSVTSDAENIFINGTRATS
-591 AKLAGTTISTTGT
+591 GTTYTFTKTTESNQL
-604 VVSSTQRFITASVPA
+604 VRI
-619 GTEQTLSI
+619 I
-627 NSSADYLYVN
+627 
-637 GVQITGTSASNPYT
+637 VQD
-651 VSVNLAAGETATY
+651 
-664 QVITQ
+664 
-669 TGTRQPY
+669 
-676 IEVIKLTG
+676 G
-684 SAATR
+684 SAAPY
-689 SVTIGE
+689 VTYLKIS

>member
-1 MQSCSSAASDQVR
+1 
-14 GTNFMQTERK
+14 
-24 SSMKRKIFN
+24 MKKIFN

-46 VSLFTFSA
+46 VSLFTLSV

-69 SSIVATG
+69 SSIVVTG
-76 ADFESVEYATSAD
+76 ADFESVEYATSTD
-89 LHGTVYDYYLAV
+89 FHGTVYDYYLAV
-101 PSGTANGTEL
+101 PNSTANGTVL

-117 ADGQPDGFVISKFGK
+117 AADQGSNFVISALGQ
-132 NVPNPPQGIYYIASG
+132 NILNPPRGTILIRQN

-155 MTDGAAL
+155 MTDGTAL
-162 ATAYV
+162 ATAYA
-167 HKDTRNEFGKCD
+167 HKDVVNEFGKCD
-179 TYNFHYYVSMPVS
+179 TYNFHYYMSMPVS

-207 GTVTGRHGS
+207 GTVAGRNGS
-216 NKIPGEFTLWVENP
+216 SKIPGEFTLWVENP

-261 LSIVVVAGGTT
+261 LSIVVVAGGAT

-397 DPANGFSKFYT
+397 DPENGFSKFYT

-442 FPLTTNFTAFENDP
+442 FPLTTNFTAFANDP

-575 TARGTSSN
+575 TARGTN
-583 TNPTPRAI
+583 
-591 AKLAGTTISTTGT
+591 
-604 VVSSTQRFITASVPA
+604 
-619 GTEQTLSI
+619 
-627 NSSADYLYVN
+627 
-637 GVQITGTSASNPYT
+637 
-651 VSVNLAAGETATY
+651 
-664 QVITQ
+664 
-669 TGTRQPY
+669 
-676 IEVIKLTG
+676 G
-684 SAATR
+684 SAATTDLTVKKAR
-689 SVTIGE
+689 TTYATTNMSSRFVPTGTYTIKSSEDYVYINGVKVDASSGYSLEVESGVLYQIITQSGTESPYITVLKGN

>member
-1 MQSCSSAASDQVR
+1 
-14 GTNFMQTERK
+14 
-24 SSMKRKIFN
+24 MKRKIFN

-46 VSLFTFSA
+46 VSLFTLSV
-54 SAATTESLSG
+54 SAATSESLSG

-69 SSIVATG
+69 SSIVVTG
-76 ADFESVEYATSAD
+76 ADFESVEYATSTD
-89 LHGTVYDYYLAV
+89 IHGTVYDYYLAV
-101 PSGTANGTEL
+101 PSSTANGTVL

-117 ADGQPDGFVISKFGK
+117 AADQGSNFVISALGK
-132 NVPNPPQGIYYIASG
+132 NVPNPPRGTILIRQN

-155 MTDGAAL
+155 MTDGTAL
-162 ATAYV
+162 ATAYA
-167 HKDTRNEFGKCD
+167 HKDVVSEFGKCD
-179 TYNFHYYVSMPVS
+179 TYNFHYYMSMPVS

-207 GTVTGRHGS
+207 GTVAGRNGS
-216 NKIPGEFTLWVENP
+216 SKIPGEFTLWVENP

-241 ASLQNGTNYGYT
+241 AALQNGTNYGYT
-253 ITTSEDNT
+253 ITTSENNT

-283 LAGSAPT
+283 PAGSAPT

-382 ELAGSNYYKSNFTAN
+382 ELAGSNYYKSNFTAA

-604 VVSSTQRFITASVPA
+604 VVSSTQRFISRTVPA

-627 NSSADYLYVN
+627 SSSADYLYVN
-637 GVQITGTSASNPYT
+637 GVQITGTSTSNPYT
-651 VSVNLAAGETATY
+651 ISVNLAEGETATY

-684 SAATR
+684 SVATR
-689 SVTIGE
+689 SMSIGE

>member
-1 MQSCSSAASDQVR
+1 
-14 GTNFMQTERK
+14 MQTERK

-46 VSLFTFSA
+46 VSLFTISA

-69 SSIVATG
+69 SSIVVTG
-76 ADFESVEYATSAD
+76 ADFESVEYATSTD
-89 LHGTVYDYYLAV
+89 FHGTIYDYYLAV
-101 PSGTANGTEL
+101 PNSTANGTVL

-117 ADGQPDGFVISKFGK
+117 AADQGSNFVISALGQ
-132 NVPNPPQGIYYIASG
+132 NIPNPPRGTILIRQN

-155 MTDGAAL
+155 MTDGTAL
-162 ATAYV
+162 ATAYA
-167 HKDTRNEFGKCD
+167 HKDVVNEFGKCD
-179 TYNFHYYVSMPVS
+179 TYNFHYYMSMPVS

-314 VGPNKTAPET
+314 VGKTAPET

-336 EFYFENGIEDKATN
+336 EFKFENGITNDEKN
-350 PYGVDFVIY
+350 PYGIDFVIY

-372 QVSVDGTTWY
+372 QVSEDGTTWY
-382 ELAGSNYYKSNFTAN
+382 ELAGSNYYNNNFTYT
-397 DPANGFSKFYT
+397 DPSNGFSKFYT
-408 GTLRNTSVIYTK
+408 GSLRNTSVVYTK

-433 AADCCPAAW
+433 AANCCPAAW
-442 FPLTTNFTAFENDP
+442 FPLTTNFTAFANDP
-456 TGGATCDSRVSVN
+456 TGGAHCASGVSVN
-469 LSGNTLTFTGV
+469 LSGDTLTFAGI

-505 SEYGEAVNPYTPYT
+505 NQYGDAVNPYTPYT

-529 LAWAVDIATGEPVNL
+529 LEWAVDIATGLPVDVT
-544 SGQKVKYVR
+544 GKTFHYVR

-558 LDFGRFGETSP
+558 LDFGRFGETSA

-575 TARGTSSN
+575 TTKNKAADSVNRTATPTIKFGTSPIN
-583 TNPTPRAI
+583 M
-591 AKLAGTTISTTGT
+591 GT
-604 VVSSTQRFITASVPA
+604 VTTENGGVVDESSMVAGQTAYR
-619 GTEQTLSI
+619 L
-627 NSSADYLYVN
+627 
-637 GVQITGTSASNPYT
+637 
-651 VSVNLAAGETATY
+651 
-664 QVITQ
+664 
-669 TGTRQPY
+669 
-676 IEVIKLTG
+676 
-684 SAATR
+684 
-689 SVTIGE
+689 SVTSTAENIFINGIRATSGTAYTFTKTQESNQIVRVIVQDGTAAPYVTYLKIN

>member
-1 MQSCSSAASDQVR
+1 
-14 GTNFMQTERK
+14 
-24 SSMKRKIFN
+24 MKKIFN

-46 VSLFTFSA
+46 VSLFTLSV
-54 SAATTESLSG
+54 SAATSESLSG

-69 SSIVATG
+69 SSIVVTG
-76 ADFESVEYATSAD
+76 ADFESVEYATSTD
-89 LHGTVYDYYLAV
+89 IHGTVYDYYLAV
-101 PSGTANGTEL
+101 PSSTANGTVL

-117 ADGQPDGFVISKFGK
+117 AADQGSNFVISALGK
-132 NVPNPPQGIYYIASG
+132 NVPNPPRGTILIRQN

-155 MTDGAAL
+155 MTDGTAL
-162 ATAYV
+162 ATAYA
-167 HKDTRNEFGKCD
+167 HKDVVSEFGKCD
-179 TYNFHYYVSMPVS
+179 TYNFHYYMSMPVS

-207 GTVTGRHGS
+207 GTVAGRNGS
-216 NKIPGEFTLWVENP
+216 SKIPGEFTLWVENP

-241 ASLQNGTNYGYT
+241 AALQNGTNYGYT
-253 ITTSEDNT
+253 ITTSENNT

-283 LAGSAPT
+283 PAGSAPT

-382 ELAGSNYYKSNFTAN
+382 ELAGSNYYKSNFTAA

-575 TARGTSSN
+575 TARGTS
-583 TNPTPRAI
+583 
-591 AKLAGTTISTTGT
+591 
-604 VVSSTQRFITASVPA
+604 
-619 GTEQTLSI
+619 
-627 NSSADYLYVN
+627 
-637 GVQITGTSASNPYT
+637 
-651 VSVNLAAGETATY
+651 
-664 QVITQ
+664 
-669 TGTRQPY
+669 
-676 IEVIKLTG
+676 G
-684 SAATR
+684 SAATTDLEVWGDDIITTSNKAAV
-689 SVTIGE
+689 SVNAGSYKIYSAEDYVFVNGVAVDASGEDGYTFDIASGAKVQIITQSGTESPYVTVLTCA

>member
-14 GTNFMQTERK
+14 GTNFMRTERK
-24 SSMKRKIFN
+24 SSMKKIFN

-46 VSLFTFSA
+46 VSLFTLSV

-69 SSIVATG
+69 SSIVVTG
-76 ADFESVEYATSAD
+76 ADFESVEYATSTD
-89 LHGTVYDYYLAV
+89 IHGTVYDYYLAV

-207 GTVTGRHGS
+207 GTVTGRNGS
-216 NKIPGEFTLWVENP
+216 SKIPGEFTLWVENP

-241 ASLQNGTNYGYT
+241 AALQNGTNYGYT
-253 ITTSEDNT
+253 ITTSENNT

-290 SVVSYLPLGQFANN
+290 SVVSYLPIGQFANN

-397 DPANGFSKFYT
+397 NPENGFSKFYT

-575 TARGTSSN
+575 TARGTN
-583 TNPTPRAI
+583 
-591 AKLAGTTISTTGT
+591 
-604 VVSSTQRFITASVPA
+604 
-619 GTEQTLSI
+619 
-627 NSSADYLYVN
+627 
-637 GVQITGTSASNPYT
+637 
-651 VSVNLAAGETATY
+651 
-664 QVITQ
+664 
-669 TGTRQPY
+669 
-676 IEVIKLTG
+676 G
-684 SAATR
+684 SAATTDLTVKKGKNTYTTANMSSR
-689 SVTIGE
+689 SVSTGTYTVKSSEDYVYINGVKVDASSGYSLEVESGVLYQIITQSGTESPYITVLKGN

>member
-14 GTNFMQTERK
+14 GTIFMQTERK

-33 SRALALILVLAMA
+33 SRTLALILVLAMA
-46 VSLFTFSA
+46 VSLFTISA
-54 SAATTESLSG
+54 SAATSESLSG

-69 SSIVATG
+69 STITATG
-76 ADFESVEYATSAD
+76 VNYETVEYATST
-89 LHGTVYDYYLAV
+89 GTRGTIYDYYLAV
-101 PSGTANGTEL
+101 PAETANGTEL
-111 TATFTA
+111 TVVFTPA
-117 ADGQPDGFVISKFGK
+117 ADVSSNFVISKFGS
-132 NVPNPPQGIYYIASG
+132 NVPNPPQGINYIYSG

-162 ATAYV
+162 VTAYV
-167 HKDTRNEFGKCD
+167 HNDVRGSFGTFD
-179 TYNFHYYVSMPVS
+179 TYAFHFYTSKPVS

-199 FIAWNGTT
+199 FIAWNGNT
-207 GTVTGRHGS
+207 GSVAGRYGS

-397 DPANGFSKFYT
+397 DPENGFSKFYT

-420 GSSRVTAK
+420 ESSRVTAK

-433 AADCCPAAW
+433 AANCCPAAW

-575 TARGTSSN
+575 TARGTS
-583 TNPTPRAI
+583 
-591 AKLAGTTISTTGT
+591 
-604 VVSSTQRFITASVPA
+604 
-619 GTEQTLSI
+619 
-627 NSSADYLYVN
+627 
-637 GVQITGTSASNPYT
+637 
-651 VSVNLAAGETATY
+651 
-664 QVITQ
+664 
-669 TGTRQPY
+669 
-676 IEVIKLTG
+676 G
-684 SAATR
+684 SAATTDLVVLDAATEEIEFKTENKACKHIAAGSYLMYSGADYVFVNGV
-689 SVTIGE
+689 SVDASSGYSLTFGSGDTVQIITQNGTASPYVTVIKCD